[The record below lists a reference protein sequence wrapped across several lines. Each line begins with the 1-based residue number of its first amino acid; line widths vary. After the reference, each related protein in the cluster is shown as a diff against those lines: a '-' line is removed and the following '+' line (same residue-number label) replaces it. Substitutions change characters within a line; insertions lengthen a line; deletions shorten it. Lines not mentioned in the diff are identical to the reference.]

1 MGMVTAV
8 ERDPYMNSKAFAEH
22 LRAVGQAII
31 DDAES
36 IAMKTQL
43 VRSVNIRVEIAPG
56 QQLTYID
63 YEIERLADP
72 RRRENKEDE
81 QK

>member
-8 ERDPYMNSKAFAEH
+8 ERDPYMNSKTFAEH
-22 LRAVGQAII
+22 LRTVGQAII

-36 IAMKTQL
+36 IAMKTQW

-56 QQLTYID
+56 EQLTYIN
-63 YEIERLADP
+63 YEIDRMADP
-72 RRRENKEDE
+72 RRPEKKGE
-81 QK
+81 